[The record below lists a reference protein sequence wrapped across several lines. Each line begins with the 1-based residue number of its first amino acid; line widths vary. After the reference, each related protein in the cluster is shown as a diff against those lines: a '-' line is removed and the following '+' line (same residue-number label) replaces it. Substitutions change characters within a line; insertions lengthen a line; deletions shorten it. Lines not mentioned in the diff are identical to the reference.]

1 MKVYIDVSCLLAVPY
16 VSGIQRVVIEISC
29 GLINRGREVVLFVDA
44 GRDEFSAIDNQTFY
58 DFYKLN
64 IGCKEDIKHN
74 YRGKYSEINQNDI
87 FLDLD
92 AVWNPYG
99 RDRNWLYKI
108 LKNNRVKVVTYVY
121 DLIALNEADTVD
133 NELLFR
139 YLKYINATLSLS
151 DIVLNETNCGAEGLK
166 EFARKMGYGEI
177 ECFSTW
183 LGADFGQQ
191 EEKQE
196 MIDEVISPV
205 IDSKFVLM
213 TGTLEVRKNHKLV
226 LDAFD
231 NGLFEEGYKLVFV
244 GREDWR
250 NEEFL
255 NRVWNHKRYN
265 KDIFFFNRL
274 NDSSLDILYKKAIML
289 AFPSYDEG
297 FGLPIV
303 ESLVRGT
310 PVIAADIPV
319 MREVGGDL
327 AIYFEQDNVAD
338 FISVFRNKV
347 ENIDAYNQ
355 LIENLKRYRPEPW
368 DAVVNR
374 IEQIIF

>member
-1 MKVYIDVSCLLAVPY
+1 
-16 VSGIQRVVIEISC
+16 
-29 GLINRGREVVLFVDA
+29 
-44 GRDEFSAIDNQTFY
+44 
-58 DFYKLN
+58 
-64 IGCKEDIKHN
+64 
-74 YRGKYSEINQNDI
+74 
-87 FLDLD
+87 
-92 AVWNPYG
+92 
-99 RDRNWLYKI
+99 
-108 LKNNRVKVVTYVY
+108 
-121 DLIALNEADTVD
+121 
-133 NELLFR
+133 
-139 YLKYINATLSLS
+139 
-151 DIVLNETNCGAEGLK
+151 
-166 EFARKMGYGEI
+166 
-177 ECFSTW
+177 
-183 LGADFGQQ
+183 
-191 EEKQE
+191 
-196 MIDEVISPV
+196 
-205 IDSKFVLM
+205 M